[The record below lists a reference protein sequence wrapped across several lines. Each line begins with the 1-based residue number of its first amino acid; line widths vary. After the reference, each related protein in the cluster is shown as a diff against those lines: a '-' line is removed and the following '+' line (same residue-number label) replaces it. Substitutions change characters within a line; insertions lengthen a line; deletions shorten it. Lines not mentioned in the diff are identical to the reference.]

1 MNLLQV
7 TSKPPFPGKDGGCKA
22 MAALTNG
29 LILQGNEVQL
39 LCIATQKH
47 PFNIASFPPSLTEK
61 TKSVFINT
69 KPNFIKAVLAF
80 ILNKSYNITRFDSP
94 KMHQLVKQSLQQN
107 KFDAIILDSLYT
119 TPYLPTILKNTT
131 CPVIYRA
138 HNIEYELWEAHAKT
152 EKNIFK
158 KLYLQHLAKRLKK
171 YEINFLTEVTGIA
184 CISPENAIQIKN
196 ISKNKRV
203 SYIPFSINDSLPK
216 IATSKKLFFIGSF
229 EWEPNIIGLKWFIK
243 NVWGKIIDFDS
254 EIEFHI
260 AGKGMNR
267 KEWEGKNIVC
277 HGEVENAEKFIEPFF
292 IMPVPLFNGSGV
304 RIKIIEAMAAGKIII
319 ATPKAAEG
327 IPYTHQKNI
336 FIAQSENEFINY
348 IKYCI
353 LNPEVAI
360 SISLEAQKLAAEQY
374 GNRKVMHD
382 FITFI
387 NKLKEDE

>member
-1 MNLLQV
+1 
-7 TSKPPFPGKDGGCKA
+7 
-22 MAALTNG
+22 MAALANS
-29 LILQGNEVQL
+29 LVQQGNEVQL
-39 LCIATQKH
+39 LCIATYKH
-47 PFNIASFPPSLTEK
+47 PFNISSFPPTLKEK
-61 TKSVFINT
+61 TTSVFINT
-69 KPNFIKAVLAF
+69 KPNFFQALSAF
-80 ILNKSYNITRFDSP
+80 VQNKSYNITRFDSK
-94 KMHQLVKQSLQQN
+94 KMHQLVNQSLQQN
-107 KFDAIILDSLYT
+107 KFDAIILDSLYA

-131 CPVIYRA
+131 CPVVYRA
-138 HNIEYELWEAHAKT
+138 HNIEYELWETHAKN
-152 EKNIFK
+152 EKIFFK
-158 KLYLQHLAKRLKK
+158 KLYLQLLAKQLKK
-171 YEINFLTEVTGIA
+171 YEINILTEVTGIA
-184 CISPENAIQIKN
+184 CISPENAFQIKN

-216 IATSKKLFFIGSF
+216 MAALSKKLFFIGSF
-229 EWEPNIIGLKWFIK
+229 EWEPNTIGLKWFIK
-243 NVWGKIIDFDS
+243 NVWSKIIDFDPK
-254 EIEFHI
+254 IEFHI
-260 AGKGMNR
+260 AGKGMNK

-336 FIAQSENEFINY
+336 FIAHSENEFVNC

-353 LNPEVAI
+353 LNPEKAI
-360 SISLEAQKLAAEQY
+360 NISLEAQKLAVEQY

-382 FITFI
+382 FLSFI

>member
-184 CISPENAIQIKN
+184 CISPENAFQIKN